1 MEHYTALVPT
11 LLSPGHHSNPL
22 CPVQIFGQVAAVSR
36 DAGDPERPVCS
47 LRAGADTFLAV
58 MGVAV
63 TLVLPALLGT
73 AHTSPS
79 CCSPLQLIESPL
91 FAAGK
96 SPVCGGVT
104 ARASLHSLEICNVKW
119 WQIVKCVKLELFV
132 IFPKCF
138 INKQHWWLTFYLN
151 GLGGR
156 HFSA

>member
-22 CPVQIFGQVAAVSR
+22 CLVQIFGQVAAVSR

-96 SPVCGGVT
+96 SPV
-104 ARASLHSLEICNVKW
+104 ARASRASLHSLEICNVKW
-119 WQIVKCVKLELFV
+119 WQIVKYVKLELFV

-138 INKQHWWLTFYLN
+138 INKQ
-151 GLGGR
+151 R
-156 HFSA
+156 RKQKRSR